1 MDLGIENL
9 ISSFASSIS
18 FIIHLEYFPHWTLS
32 SSLNFPVNPRREQYQ
47 QRETERCLTMPNN
60 HYNSLFPTPRALT
73 FVQQQIRYHSS
84 QGSPRWNDSNLDFQ
98 RTWPLSRRLQ
108 RCKFY
113 FAVAVARTMHT
124 RAYRSCT
131 RRRGHSSLLPFP
143 PLSPPLSLLTRR
155 GPVRADERESLSR
168 SNERLTAR
176 WCIGSDLHW
185 RRPRGNQSASLSL
198 SLSLPLSWSCW
209 IPRLSSR
216 PRKNEPWRSG
226 INRFT
231 VTGRITGDTSWRL
244 IPRALIK
251 NSLVYV
257 SSSID
262 GYFIDAVI
270 CFSILFPRVVQWKKE
285 VIACISYFFG

>member
-32 SSLNFPVNPRREQYQ
+32 FSLNFPVNPRREQYQ

-143 PLSPPLSLLTRR
+143 PLSPPLSLFL
-155 GPVRADERESLSR
+155 PDEGRFERTSGKVYREATNGWQLGDASV
-168 SNERLTAR
+168 AI
-176 WCIGSDLHW
+176 CIGVGRVETS
-185 RRPRGNQSASLSL
+185 RPLSL
-198 SLSLPLSWSCW
+198 SLFLYFFPGPVGYLVSPRDPAKTSREGRELTALPL
-209 IPRLSSR
+209 P
-216 PRKNEPWRSG
+216 
-226 INRFT
+226 
-231 VTGRITGDTSWRL
+231 
-244 IPRALIK
+244 A
-251 NSLVYV
+251 
-257 SSSID
+257 
-262 GYFIDAVI
+262 A
-270 CFSILFPRVVQWKKE
+270 
-285 VIACISYFFG
+285 

>member
-1 MDLGIENL
+1 M
-9 ISSFASSIS
+9 
-18 FIIHLEYFPHWTLS
+18 LS
-32 SSLNFPVNPRREQYQ
+32 SSLNFPVNPRREKNII
-47 QRETERCLTMPNN
+47 REKEKERCLTMPNN

-131 RRRGHSSLLPFP
+131 RRRRGHS
-143 PLSPPLSLLTRR
+143 PLSLSLSLLSSFSLLAGR

-198 SLSLPLSWSCW
+198 SPSFFSGPVGYLVSPRDPAKTSREGRELTALPL
-209 IPRLSSR
+209 P
-216 PRKNEPWRSG
+216 
-226 INRFT
+226 
-231 VTGRITGDTSWRL
+231 
-244 IPRALIK
+244 A
-251 NSLVYV
+251 
-257 SSSID
+257 
-262 GYFIDAVI
+262 A
-270 CFSILFPRVVQWKKE
+270 
-285 VIACISYFFG
+285 